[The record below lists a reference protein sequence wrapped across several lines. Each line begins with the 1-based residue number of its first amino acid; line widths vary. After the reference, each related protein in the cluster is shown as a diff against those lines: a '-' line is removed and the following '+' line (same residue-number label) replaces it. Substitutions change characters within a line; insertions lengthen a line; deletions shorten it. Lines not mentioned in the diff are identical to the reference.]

1 MLKRLNKKIYVKIPK
16 KDDTRFLFGRVI
28 LLNSKFYTV

>member
-16 KDDTRFLFGRVI
+16 KDDTHFLFGRVI
-28 LLNSKFYTV
+28 VLNTKFYTI